1 MGELHCSKVSGS
13 ADALTLDRKGGIKT
27 DINGRIVKFDSIGAR
42 YPTDAYCWGASCA
55 EADDKEAAP
64 KRGSTHGSG
73 AGPSA
78 LMVGHRQRRPRWWA
92 RARRG
97 EGEL

>member
-1 MGELHCSKVSGS
+1 MAELHCPKFSGS

-55 EADDKEAAP
+55 EADDKDAVSCAAGRSGLCP
-64 KRGSTHGSG
+64 AGS
-73 AGPSA
+73 P
-78 LMVGHRQRRPRWWA
+78 VGLSQLIW
-92 RARRG
+92 G
-97 EGEL
+97 L